1 MYVTMSYPKSLGK
14 TATLTALLLAVG
26 VGLGSGTSNIM
37 TSQNVDA
44 QMMGGGNNTGMKM
57 KPGEMMMTGMGG
69 NNVTSSINLMNVIS
83 EAIGSNINVSLS
95 DAATTAESSVGNGS
109 HAASAELGENNGF
122 LVYNIMVID
131 PSMNFSKVLVDPG
144 NGEVL
149 FTKQLSKEEH
159 MMMHEMGGRD
169 MMMGPGMMMG
179 GPGGMMKDDRMG
191 MGSPGGMWR

>member
-1 MYVTMSYPKSLGK
+1 M
-14 TATLTALLLAVG
+14 LLLLRKVH
-26 VGLGSGTSNIM
+26 
-37 TSQNVDA
+37 
-44 QMMGGGNNTGMKM
+44 
-57 KPGEMMMTGMGG
+57 
-69 NNVTSSINLMNVIS
+69 
-83 EAIGSNINVSLS
+83 
-95 DAATTAESSVGNGS
+95 S
-109 HAASAELGENNGF
+109 HAASAELGENNRF

-191 MGSPGGMWR
+191 MGSPGGMMKDDRMGMGSPGGMWR